1 MLHEVHNFP
10 SRSNLPIPIGRNF
23 DSLNKLFAS
32 QKKSL
37 AIYNTRN
44 RKVNTSSHT
53 SLKVKSFTHQQDFLA
68 GTRADVLLPRSP
80 VASCQLSQ
88 NTYVNASHA
97 TPTRAD
103 KSNENR
109 MTRERTKPPNGTV
122 NNRAAS
128 HRKIILFLAQEKSPP
143 CTVEASHIVPPTSAA
158 TFLHQIY
165 NFIPKTGHPRR
176 LPVYSSR
183 TTGNRLI
190 GTLKNQP
197 ARGT

>member
-1 MLHEVHNFP
+1 MHRSHLVAGQGVACCMKYITHKQP

-143 CTVEASHIVPPTSAA
+143 CKVEASHIVPPTSAA
-158 TFLHQIY
+158 TFFASNLQLHPQDGA
-165 NFIPKTGHPRR
+165 PT
-176 LPVYSSR
+176 
-183 TTGNRLI
+183 
-190 GTLKNQP
+190 
-197 ARGT
+197 